1 MSLDDQ
7 KQKFSDLGCGF
18 VSRSDATCTSFIHRT
33 SLRAKATRVGGE
45 TRCGSGYEIL
55 QAQRPQDLD
64 VYTGPSREHLREGE
78 WDAYEAVGLGEN
90 VSGEFV
96 TTNGVRRSIS
106 SHSGE
111 CMMLI
116 SHLNSW
122 LPYSVMSIWCSV
134 IICGNLSSL
143 TTHTEIVVVDSTPG
157 RLGQHEVSGGPALHD
172 REPIQQ
178 RQEDK
183 IVE

>member
-78 WDAYEAVGLGEN
+78 
-90 VSGEFV
+90 
-96 TTNGVRRSIS
+96 
-106 SHSGE
+106 
-111 CMMLI
+111 
-116 SHLNSW
+116 
-122 LPYSVMSIWCSV
+122 
-134 IICGNLSSL
+134 
-143 TTHTEIVVVDSTPG
+143 
-157 RLGQHEVSGGPALHD
+157 
-172 REPIQQ
+172 
-178 RQEDK
+178 
-183 IVE
+183 